1 MARQCPICVQSFTA
15 HKREAIACPYCEYE
29 ACMECCER
37 FLLEG
42 GAGYAPRCMSCKAP
56 WNQEFVDKTFP
67 KAFLFGRLKLH
78 RKRTLLEREKSL
90 LPSSTV
96 FAEREKA
103 LRERAKEKRELVR
116 KRAELRYQLD
126 LLGQEIRE
134 VELDLAAGLRVR
146 DAPRTVFVRPCPA
159 ADCRGYLTAD
169 WECRLCAARVCR
181 SCHEILGAETDTKHE
196 CDPANVESA
205 KALERETRPCPS
217 CGTRIYRAGGC
228 DQMWCTQCRT
238 AFSWRTGAIES
249 GAIHNPHYYQWVRER
264 GHEEAAVAPQPPP
277 AQNECNINPC
287 PTVTELLRALRRSG
301 TTSVEGVVIAWH
313 RLQTHVRANEMP
325 MLRQAN
331 ALDNPDATADLRAK
345 YLLKD
350 FDEKTFEKL
359 VFKRHKEAEVQKAM
373 YDIFEMF
380 VNVASDLLR
389 RILQATHAGEGD
401 ALRGIQ
407 ACLGEFDA
415 LRDYFNQQS
424 LEIARRF
431 GRSICHAISSTIT
444 YGSLSMNKVRV
455 SSKPLI

>member
-1 MARQCPICVQSFTA
+1 MAASQPPTCPICVQAFTA
-15 HKREAIACPYCEYE
+15 HKREAIACPFCEYE

-42 GAGYAPRCMSCKAP
+42 VSYSPRCMSCKAP
-56 WNQEFVDKTFP
+56 WNQDFVDKTFP
-67 KAFLFGRLKLH
+67 KAFLNGRLKLH

-96 FAEREKA
+96 FAEREKS
-103 LRERAKEKRELVR
+103 LRKRAEEKRELVR
-116 KRAELRYQLD
+116 KRADLRYQLD
-126 LLGQEIRE
+126 RLGQEIRD

-159 ADCRGYLTAD
+159 ADCRGYLTSD
-169 WECRLCAARVCR
+169 WDCRLCAARVCR
-181 SCHEILGAETDTKHE
+181 SCHEILAEGDHE
-196 CDPANVESA
+196 CDPADVESA

-264 GHEEAAVAPQPPP
+264 GHEEAVAPPPP
-277 AQNECNINPC
+277 AAPNECNNNPC
-287 PTVTELLRALRRSG
+287 PSVTELLRALRRSG

-325 MLRQAN
+325 LLRQAN
-331 ALDNPDATADLRAK
+331 TLDNPDATADLRAK

-359 VFKRHKEAEVQKAM
+359 VFKRHKNAEVQKAI

-380 VNVASDLLR
+380 VNVSSDLLR
-389 RILQATHAGEGD
+389 RILQATTAGE
-401 ALRGIQ
+401 ASSLQGIK
-407 ACLGEFDA
+407 ACLEEFDA
-415 LRDYFNQQS
+415 LRDYFNVQS
-424 LEIARRF
+424 LEIAERF
-431 GRSICHAISSTIT
+431 GRTSYHAISDVIT
-444 YGSLSMNKVRV
+444 YGSLSMNKVKV
-455 SSKPLI
+455 SRASS